1 MRAGHAS
8 KSGTSGREPPNDE
21 GVTIVEAGIVLP
33 VVLVALLILIELGYL
48 LYANL
53 QVDEMAGHAARTA
66 SIARSSTDADRR
78 VLDTV
83 VGEIGATKVSRVE
96 LVVVYRA
103 TSREAEPSVACRSGV
118 PDATCSVY
126 RGTHLSASSQLPPC
140 GWCPA
145 SREAGDL
152 VGVWITYRQPSLTGL
167 MSSRLLSSQSV
178 ARIEIPE

>member
-1 MRAGHAS
+1 MRAGHISRA
-8 KSGTSGREPPNDE
+8 GTPRRRNPNDA

-33 VVLVALLILIELGYL
+33 VVLVVLLILIELGYL

-78 VLDTV
+78 VLNTV
-83 VGEIGATKVSRVE
+83 VGEIGASKVSRVE

-103 TSREAEPSVACRSGV
+103 TSREAEPSAACRTGV
-118 PDATCSVY
+118 PDGTCSVY
-126 RGTHLSASSQLPPC
+126 RSAHLSASSQLPAC
-140 GWCPA
+140 GWCP
-145 SREAGDL
+145 STREAGDL